1 MILLRRTLL
10 VLLAVGVV
18 TGSGCV
24 YWRLLKFKHQ
34 LNDFSAHFAFAS
46 DSSYAL
52 VCLHPLLDGGD
63 VEGLMEVA
71 PSRYE
76 QGDGL
81 EWRVYAFFKEPADG
95 TAPLVYRLG
104 FAEDRLAR
112 IEFPTQFTQLYPEES
127 LRELLAALGSAD
139 VDRSERSARA
149 RLAREQLAAQLP
161 DRARLAELLGEPS
174 ERGAQDEPATEG
186 GESWTYR
193 YRLDTVTQGAAE
205 RKRRAKG
212 EFRFD
217 AEGRLTQLTAGI
229 GKHVLRFD
237 VEAARGDAPAA
248 PDDGSLNHQSPEA
261 R

>member
-10 VLLAVGVV
+10 VLLAAGVV

-76 QGDGL
+76 QSDGF

-104 FAEDRLAR
+104 FAEDRLVR
-112 IEFPTQFTQLYPEES
+112 IEFPAQFTQLYPEDG
-127 LRELLAALGSAD
+127 LRELLTSLGSAD

-149 RLAREQLAAQLP
+149 RLARERLAARLP
-161 DRARLAELLGEPS
+161 DKGRLAAVLGEPS
-174 ERGAQDEPATEG
+174 ERGAQDLVATDG
-186 GESWTYR
+186 GEAWTYR
-193 YRLDTVTQGAAE
+193 YRLDTVTQGAAA
-205 RKRRAKG
+205 RKRRAAG

-237 VEAARGDAPAA
+237 VEAARGAEPAA
-248 PDDGSLNHQSPEA
+248 ADDENHNH
-261 R
+261 